1 MKTFIKLFPISQI
14 STGNI
19 WKMILAIAIHIVV
32 GALLAGLITSTLGNI
47 AIIGAPL
54 TNLIGGIL
62 AHIVWLVVFF
72 LLSYSKKP
80 DPSQMKI
87 LLKKKKNDQFQFIG
101 GMKVGEPSADGRGSA
116 PPELAE
122 QQARAGSEAAPAT
135 PPL

>member
-62 AHIVWLVVFF
+62 GPYCVVGSILSIVLF
-72 LLSYSKKP
+72 KEAR
-80 DPSQMKI
+80 Q
-87 LLKKKKNDQFQFIG
+87 KKNNPIFSF
-101 GMKVGEPSADGRGSA
+101 
-116 PPELAE
+116 
-122 QQARAGSEAAPAT
+122 
-135 PPL
+135 

>member
-47 AIIGAPL
+47 AIIGVPL

-62 AHIVWLVVFF
+62 GPNCVVGSILSIVLFKEARQ
-72 LLSYSKKP
+72 YKK
-80 DPSQMKI
+80 
-87 LLKKKKNDQFQFIG
+87 
-101 GMKVGEPSADGRGSA
+101 
-116 PPELAE
+116 
-122 QQARAGSEAAPAT
+122 
-135 PPL
+135 

>member
-1 MKTFIKLFPISQI
+1 MKTFIKFFPISQI

-62 AHIVWLVVFF
+62 GPYCVVGSILSIVLFKEARQHK
-72 LLSYSKKP
+72 SKP
-80 DPSQMKI
+80 NEDT
-87 LLKKKKNDQFQFIG
+87 
-101 GMKVGEPSADGRGSA
+101 
-116 PPELAE
+116 PEE
-122 QQARAGSEAAPAT
+122 KEE
-135 PPL
+135 